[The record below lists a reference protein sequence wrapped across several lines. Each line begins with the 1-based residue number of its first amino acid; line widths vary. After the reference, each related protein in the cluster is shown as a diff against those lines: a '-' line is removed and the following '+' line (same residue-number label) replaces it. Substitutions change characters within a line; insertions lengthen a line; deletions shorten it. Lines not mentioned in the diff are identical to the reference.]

1 MSTNRE
7 GENPIEQL
15 TSGQDAKRIPHP
27 QSNEYIAVF
36 RLDEDSNTGYKL
48 VTDDGSVIRTSWS
61 SSGCS
66 ACNENE
72 SYSPRRGTPHDTAQ
86 EKRKQA
92 NCEHAQFAADAFSLD
107 AAGSCDDCGAWAVSP
122 KSIPHPTVSG
132 ATALVEEYCAECGAL
147 RAT

>member
-1 MSTNRE
+1 MSTNE
-7 GENPIEQL
+7 KAGNPIEQL

-27 QSNEYIAVF
+27 KSNEYIAVF
-36 RLDEDSNTGYKL
+36 RLDGETNTAYKL
-48 VTDDGSVIRTSWS
+48 VTDDDTVIRTSWS
-61 SSGCS
+61 SSACS
-66 ACNENE
+66 VCNENE
-72 SYSPRRGTPHDTAQ
+72 SYSPTRGTPHDTAQ

-107 AAGSCDDCGAWAVSP
+107 AAGSCDDCGAWAISP
-122 KSIPHPTVSG
+122 KSMPHPTVSG